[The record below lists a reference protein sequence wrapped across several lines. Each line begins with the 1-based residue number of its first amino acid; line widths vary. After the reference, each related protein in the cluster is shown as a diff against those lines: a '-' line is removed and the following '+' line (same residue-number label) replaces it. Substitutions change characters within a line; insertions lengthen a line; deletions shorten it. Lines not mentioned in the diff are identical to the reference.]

1 MERDT
6 MTQTAAD
13 DAPPPHVRVIQMASA
28 YWLSQAVHAVAY
40 FGIADRLAD
49 GPVAVEQLAQATG
62 THAPTL
68 RRVLR
73 VLAAE
78 GLFKTDEQGRFALTP
93 VGETLRSDS
102 PSLARRT
109 VLALVADYWWPSWG
123 RFLDCLRTGETGMVQ
138 AHGQR
143 IFEYLSEHPE
153 DASNF
158 NAAMIGFHGA
168 EPPAVAVDYDFS
180 QIGTLV
186 DVGGGSGNLLT
197 TILQANPNLR
207 GVLFDLPHVTTD
219 AEKTVAARGLSDR
232 CRVVAGDFFEAV
244 PEGGDAY
251 LLSHIV
257 HDFGDDDGVRIL
269 TNCRR
274 AMGDRGR
281 LLIVEWVLRPGDE
294 PDPAKLLDIVML
306 VMPGGQ
312 ERTEEEYRALLA
324 KAGFRLTRVVPTA
337 SPVSVVEAAPA

>member
-1 MERDT
+1 
-6 MTQTAAD
+6 
-13 DAPPPHVRVIQMASA
+13 MA
-28 YWLSQAVHAVAY
+28 
-40 FGIADRLAD
+40 
-49 GPVAVEQLAQATG
+49 
-62 THAPTL
+62 
-68 RRVLR
+68 
-73 VLAAE
+73 
-78 GLFKTDEQGRFALTP
+78 
-93 VGETLRSDS
+93 
-102 PSLARRT
+102 
-109 VLALVADYWWPSWG
+109 
-123 RFLDCLRTGETGMVQ
+123 Q

-143 IFEYLSEHPE
+143 IFEYLAEHPE

-158 NAAMIGFHGA
+158 NAAMIGFHGS
-168 EPPAVAVDYDFS
+168 EPPAVAAAYDFS
-180 QIGTLV
+180 QVGTLV
-186 DVGGGSGNLLT
+186 DVGGGSANLLT
-197 TILQANPNLR
+197 TILQANPDLR
-207 GVLFDLPHVTTD
+207 GVLFDLPAATTD

-324 KAGFRLTRVVPTA
+324 KAGFRLTRAVTTA
-337 SPVSVVEAAPA
+337 SPVSVVEAVPA